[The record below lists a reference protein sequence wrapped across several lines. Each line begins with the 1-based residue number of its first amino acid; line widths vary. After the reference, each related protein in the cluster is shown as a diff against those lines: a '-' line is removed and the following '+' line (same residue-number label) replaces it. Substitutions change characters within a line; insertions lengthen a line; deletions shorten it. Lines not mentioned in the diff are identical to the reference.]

1 MRKKKN
7 EQVGFVRFSRR
18 TDVSSSSVL
27 FSFALPFSS
36 INSRSQGAGF
46 AAVMMMSLGLFKI
59 DDLPGQVVIEIL
71 CRLPLR
77 SAFQCKCVSKDSTYL
92 SITIYF
98 PEVGEW
104 REFDV
109 PLPQMGRLYSYNK
122 HAGIAYCGKLYW
134 LVQGFIVELDAL
146 ALDIST
152 SSEDVAAKYCCFIEI
167 VLDKQ
172 FDRRIMCLGLCR
184 GSMRA
189 MSIDSDHIRDGD
201 HIRSWELRL
210 GDDDDHHHHEQWGKW
225 RFVHRAS
232 ASLLISE
239 KITSTYNGYVE
250 VDNASENVLLC
261 LDSLD
266 EDTVYMLRKNGEV
279 CRYNVLTGE
288 CDYISL
294 GGPYSMFGV
303 RMDPITHPW
312 WPTPLPRVSS
322 PRPFAF

>member
-1 MRKKKN
+1 MSMGLCKIDDLPG
-7 EQVGFVRFSRR
+7 ETF
-18 TDVSSSSVL
+18 SSSSSHRRHQAHGVPI
-27 FSFALPFSS
+27 FSQFSS
-36 INSRSQGAGF
+36 SHSLFPFLQSNQDPRGAGF

-59 DDLPGQVVIEIL
+59 DDLPGQVMIEIL

-77 SAFQCKCVSKDSTYL
+77 SVFQCKCVSK
-92 SITIYF
+92 
-98 PEVGEW
+98 
-104 REFDV
+104 
-109 PLPQMGRLYSYNK
+109 
-122 HAGIAYCGKLYW
+122 
-134 LVQGFIVELDAL
+134 GFIVELDAL

-152 SSEDVAAKYCCFIEI
+152 SSEDVAAKYCRFIEI

-172 FDRRIMCLGLCR
+172 FDRQIMCLGLCR

-189 MSIDSDHIRDGD
+189 MSLDSDHIRNSD
-201 HIRSWELRL
+201 HIRSWELRS
-210 GDDDDHHHHEQWGKW
+210 GDDDDDDDDDDDCHHEQWGKW

-239 KITSTYNGYVE
+239 KIKSTYNNRYVE
-250 VDNASENVLLC
+250 VGNASENMLLC

-266 EDTVYMLRKNGEV
+266 EDTVYMLRKSGEV
-279 CRYNVLTGE
+279 CRYNVLTGA
-288 CDYISL
+288 CDYIPL

-322 PRPFAF
+322 PRPFQF